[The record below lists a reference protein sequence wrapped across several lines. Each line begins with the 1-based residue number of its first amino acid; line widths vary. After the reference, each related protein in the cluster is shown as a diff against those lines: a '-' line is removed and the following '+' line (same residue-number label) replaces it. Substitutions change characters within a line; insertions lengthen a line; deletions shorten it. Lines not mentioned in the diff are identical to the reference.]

1 MGTRRH
7 ARRLMRERL
16 DMEQHEIEA
25 QVRRCHR
32 LADSLT
38 DDDMRRSLQR
48 LAEEFRAQLPPQNS
62 GFMLTRRDD

>member
-1 MGTRRH
+1 
-7 ARRLMRERL
+7 MRKESPKL
-16 DMEQHEIEA
+16 VEMEQHEIEA

-32 LADSLT
+32 LADAMT

-48 LAEEFRAQLPPQNS
+48 LAEEFEAQLPPQNS

>member
-1 MGTRRH
+1 
-7 ARRLMRERL
+7 
-16 DMEQHEIEA
+16 MEQHEIEA

-38 DDDMRRSLQR
+38 DEDMRRSLQR
-48 LAEEFRAQLPPQNS
+48 LAEEFEAQLPRQNS